1 MEHIID
7 SCIEKRIKQIN
18 LEVNSNNTTAIEL
31 YKQFEFKQVGLRKNY
46 YGNFDGLLYTK
57 YLN

>member
-7 SCIEKRIKQIN
+7 FCIEKRIKQIN

-46 YGNFDGLLYTK
+46 YGDFDGLLFTK

>member
-1 MEHIID
+1 MKQIINY
-7 SCIEKRIKQIN
+7 CIENNIKQIN